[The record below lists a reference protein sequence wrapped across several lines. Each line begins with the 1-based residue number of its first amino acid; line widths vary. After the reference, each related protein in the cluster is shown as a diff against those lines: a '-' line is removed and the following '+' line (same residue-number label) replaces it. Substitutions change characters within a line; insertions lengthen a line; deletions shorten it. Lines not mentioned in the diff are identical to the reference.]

1 MQIPIEGSTH
11 YILELQNKFR
21 KQILE
26 AKKLAFLNCNI
37 DQSPNI
43 IVGRLGI
50 LFLENTLK
58 IRPVNYHKL
67 TLSF

>member
-1 MQIPIEGSTH
+1 MQIPIGGSTH
-11 YILELQNKFR
+11 YILELQNKFW

-26 AKKLAFLNCNI
+26 AKKVAFLNYI

-43 IVGRLGI
+43 IVGWLGI

-58 IRPVNYHKL
+58 TGPVKYH
-67 TLSF
+67 